1 MCLFVS
7 DSTSPDE
14 DSESVCSSLEGGSV
28 VSEEGGGA
36 VLGVG
41 EEEVEEE
48 MELRLAEYVDQ
59 LADKK

>member
-1 MCLFVS
+1 MSLS

-28 VSEEGGGA
+28 VSEEG
-36 VLGVG
+36 LGVGGGG
-41 EEEVEEE
+41 EEEVEEDI
-48 MELRLAEYVDQ
+48 ELRLAEYVDQ

>member
-1 MCLFVS
+1 MSLS

-28 VSEEGGGA
+28 VSEEG
-36 VLGVG
+36 LGVGGGG
-41 EEEVEEE
+41 EEEVEEDL
-48 MELRLAEYVDQ
+48 ELRLAEYVDQ